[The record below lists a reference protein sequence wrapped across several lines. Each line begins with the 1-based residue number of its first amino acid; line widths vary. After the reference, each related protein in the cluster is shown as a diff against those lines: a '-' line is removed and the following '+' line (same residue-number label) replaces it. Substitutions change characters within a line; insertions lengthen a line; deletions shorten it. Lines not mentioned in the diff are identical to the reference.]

1 MTMRR
6 KIALLATTAFVLQGA
21 LATMQQALAAQDE
34 DLAAFAYWK
43 MPFGDNRN
51 KAAEPVFG
59 FALSQIHDGWLMAP
73 SVAGVQ
79 QLQLPALV
87 DLRFNGGEDELPS
100 LSFSGIDVGTIV
112 GQALHENGPGP
123 APGLGEWLLIGAGV
137 ALGGI
142 TACAAAGCFD
152 GGHDNAG
159 GGGEAAGSGAAAA
172 SAFAGEDALPADFEW
187 EY

>member
-1 MTMRR
+1 MRIRR

-21 LATMQQALAAQDE
+21 LAAMQQAMAAQDD

-43 MPFGDNRN
+43 MPFGNGGH
-51 KAAEPVFG
+51 KAAEPVYG

-79 QLQLPALV
+79 QIQLPALV
-87 DLRFNGGEDELPS
+87 DLRFSGGEDELPS

-112 GQALHENGPGP
+112 GQALHQNGPGP
-123 APGLGEWLLIGAGV
+123 APGMGEWILIGAGV

-142 TACAAAGCFD
+142 TACAAAGCFEHD
-152 GGHDNAG
+152 HDNAG
-159 GGGEAAGSGAAAA
+159 GGGEVSAAAVAPA